1 MFYKVSFFVTEITSI
16 MERNSRIIFILIL
29 MLLYVRVFSQDKIA
43 VPLTFSE
50 AYGQMNQ
57 NSHVLKQTGFEIRE
71 KEADKKAAFG
81 LRAPRVFVTATAV
94 QMADPLTL
102 DLTPVRDAINPL
114 YEVLG
119 KYGNFSGVPNPDP
132 KTSGVMPTLPDN
144 ISTQVLRGKIQ
155 EGQAAINAAEWNKM
169 IQEKQFA
176 SVNANFVWPL
186 YTGGKINAAN
196 KASQIYEEEAG
207 LHQKQKQGELL
218 SELATRYYG
227 LVLAE
232 QACKVRGQVAEA
244 MKKHL
249 FDSQKL
255 SEQGQIAK
263 VEFLHAQVAN
273 SDAERELKKANR
285 EAIVVER
292 ALQNTMAVSD
302 SSDLSPASQLFILK
316 NIENEDFFIELALR
330 NNPQLQQVDSKR
342 ELAATGVKLE
352 KSNYL
357 PTVALT
363 GTYDL
368 ADKDLS
374 PYMPQWLVG
383 VGVNWSL
390 FEGNARHRKLQA
402 AQFKED
408 QVEQAGLKAEEDIKT
423 VIKKMHQQLGMQ
435 VEQLEELD
443 KTLEFAKT
451 YVESRD
457 KAFHEGLST
466 STELVDAN
474 LLLAKVKIDRLQA
487 MYNYD
492 VTLATLLQ
500 ICGSPDM
507 FLAYQSSSQV
517 IIESF

>member
-1 MFYKVSFFVTEITSI
+1 MTKIIKQGSIVSLMILTQLLAFGQKPEI
-16 MERNSRIIFILIL
+16 
-29 MLLYVRVFSQDKIA
+29 
-43 VPLTFSE
+43 LTFGD
-50 AYGQMNQ
+50 AYERMNI
-57 NSHVLKQTGFEIRE
+57 NSHVLKRANFEINE
-71 KEADKKAAFG
+71 KEAERKAAFG
-81 LRAPRVFVTATAV
+81 LHAPHVFVTANAV

-114 YEVLG
+114 YEILG

-132 KTSGVMPTLPDN
+132 NTSGMMPTLPDN
-144 ISTQVLRGKIQ
+144 VSTQVLRTKIQ
-155 EGQAAINAAEWNKM
+155 EGQAAINAAEWDKM

-176 SVNANFVWPL
+176 AVNANFIWPL

-196 KASQIYEEEAG
+196 KASAIYEEEAG
-207 LHQKQKQGELL
+207 LEKRQKQGELL

-232 QACKVRGQVAEA
+232 QACKVREQVSEA

-263 VEFLHAQVAN
+263 VEHLHAQVAN

-285 EAIVVER
+285 EVTIVKR
-292 ALQNTMAVSD
+292 ALQNTMAVGD
-302 SSDLSPASQLFILK
+302 SSDLTPASRLFILK
-316 NIENEDFFIELALR
+316 NIEDENFFIAMALR

-368 ADKDLS
+368 ANKDLS
-374 PYMPQWLVG
+374 PYVPDWMVG
-383 VGVNWSL
+383 VGLKWSI
-390 FEGNARHRKLQA
+390 FEGTSRYRNLQA
-402 AQFKED
+402 AKFKED

-423 VIKKMHQQLGMQ
+423 VIKKLHQQLGMQ

-443 KTLEFAKT
+443 KTLEFAQT

-474 LLLAKVKIDRLQA
+474 LLLAKVKIERLQA

-492 VTLATLLQ
+492 VTLATLVQ
-500 ICGSPDM
+500 VCGSPEL
-507 FLAYQSSSQV
+507 FLEYQTSNQA
-517 IIESF
+517 ITESI

>member
-1 MFYKVSFFVTEITSI
+1 
-16 MERNSRIIFILIL
+16 MERNSKIIFILIL
-29 MLLYVRVFSQDKIA
+29 ILFNGRVFSQDKAA
-43 VPLTFSE
+43 VTLTFSE

-57 NSHVLKQTGFEIRE
+57 NSHVLKQAGFEIRE

-119 KYGNFSGVPNPDP
+119 KYGNFSGVQNPDP

-144 ISTQVLRGKIQ
+144 ISTQILRGKIQ
-155 EGQAAINAAEWNKM
+155 EGQAAINAAEWDKM

-196 KASQIYEEEAG
+196 KASQIQEDEAG
-207 LHQKQKQGELL
+207 LHQKQKEGELL
-218 SELATRYYG
+218 NELATRYYG

-232 QACKVRGQVAEA
+232 QACTVRGQVADA

-285 EAIVVER
+285 EATIVKR
-292 ALQNTMAVSD
+292 ALQNTMAIGD
-302 SSDLSPASQLFILK
+302 SSDLAPASQLFILK

-330 NNPQLQQVDSKR
+330 NNPLLQQVDSKK
-342 ELAATGVKLE
+342 ELAATGVKLA

-390 FEGNARHRKLQA
+390 FEGNARHQKLQS

-423 VIKKMHQQLGMQ
+423 VIRKLHQQLGMQ
-435 VEQLEELD
+435 IEQLEELD
-443 KTLEFAKT
+443 KMLEFAKI

-500 ICGSPDM
+500 ICGSPDL
-507 FLAYQSSSQV
+507 FLEYQSSSQV
-517 IIESF
+517 ITESF

>member
-1 MFYKVSFFVTEITSI
+1 MRKIIKQGSLVSLMILTQLLSFGQKPEI
-16 MERNSRIIFILIL
+16 
-29 MLLYVRVFSQDKIA
+29 
-43 VPLTFSE
+43 LTFGD
-50 AYGQMNQ
+50 AYECMNN
-57 NSHVLKQTGFEIRE
+57 NSHVLKRANFEISE
-71 KEADKKAAFG
+71 KEAERKAAFG
-81 LRAPRVFVTATAV
+81 LHAPRIFVTANAV

-114 YEVLG
+114 YEILG

-132 KTSGVMPTLPDN
+132 NTSGVMPTLPDN
-144 ISTQVLRGKIQ
+144 VSTQVLRTKIQ
-155 EGQAAINAAEWNKM
+155 EGQAAINAAEWDKM

-176 SVNANFVWPL
+176 AVNANFIWPL

-196 KASQIYEEEAG
+196 KASAIYEEEAG
-207 LHQKQKQGELL
+207 LEKKQKQGELL

-232 QACKVRGQVAEA
+232 QACKVREQVSEA

-263 VEFLHAQVAN
+263 VEHLHAQVAN

-285 EAIVVER
+285 EVTIVKR
-292 ALQNTMAVSD
+292 ALQNTMAVGD
-302 SSDLSPASQLFILK
+302 SSDLTPASRLFILK
-316 NIENEDFFIELALR
+316 NIEDEDSFIAMALR
-330 NNPQLQQVDSKR
+330 NNPHLQQVDSKR

-368 ADKDLS
+368 VNKDLS
-374 PYMPQWLVG
+374 PYVPDWMVG
-383 VGVNWSL
+383 VGLKWSL
-390 FEGNARHRKLQA
+390 FEGTSRYRNLQA
-402 AQFKED
+402 AKFKED

-423 VIKKMHQQLGMQ
+423 VIKKLHQQLGMQ

-443 KTLEFAKT
+443 KTLEFAQT

-474 LLLAKVKIDRLQA
+474 LLLAKVKIERLQA

-492 VTLATLLQ
+492 VTLATLVQ
-500 ICGSPDM
+500 VCGSPEL
-507 FLAYQSSSQV
+507 FLEYQTSNQA
-517 IIESF
+517 ITESI

>member
-1 MFYKVSFFVTEITSI
+1 MK
-16 MERNSRIIFILIL
+16 RISTIVLTPLLFL
-29 MLLYVRVFSQDKIA
+29 MNTAVFAQEPYAK
-43 VPLTFSE
+43 PMTFTD
-50 AYGQMNQ
+50 AYQQMHQ
-57 NSHVLKQTGFEIRE
+57 NSHVLKQAVFAIRE
-71 KEADKKAAFG
+71 KEADRKAAFG
-81 LRAPRVFVTATAV
+81 LRAPRVFITANAA

-114 YEVLG
+114 YDVLG

-132 KTSGVMPTLPDN
+132 KTAGVMPILPDN
-144 ISTQVLRGKIQ
+144 VSTQVLRGKIQ
-155 EGQAAINAAEWNKM
+155 EGQAAINSAEWDKM

-176 SVNANFVWPL
+176 AVNANFIWPL

-207 LHQKQKQGELL
+207 LQEKQKEGELL

-273 SDAERELKKANR
+273 SDAERELKKSNR
-285 EAIVVER
+285 EVTIVKR
-292 ALQNTMAVSD
+292 ALQNTLVTGD
-302 SSDLSPASQLFILK
+302 SIDFAPASKLFILK
-316 NIENEDFFIELALR
+316 SIEEENYFINMAME
-330 NNPQLQQVDSKR
+330 NNPQLLQVDSKK

-363 GTYDL
+363 GTYDMVN
-368 ADKDLS
+368 KDLS
-374 PYMPQWLVG
+374 PYMPDWMVG
-383 VGVNWSL
+383 VGLKWSL
-390 FEGNARHRKLQA
+390 FEGNGRYRKLQSA
-402 AQFKED
+402 RFKED

-423 VIKKMHQQLGMQ
+423 VIKKLHQQLGMQ

-443 KTLEFAKT
+443 KTMEFAKT
-451 YVESRD
+451 YVDSRE
-457 KAFHEGLST
+457 KAFREGLST

-474 LLLAKVKIDRLQA
+474 LLLAKVKMDRLQA

-492 VTLATLLQ
+492 VTLASLLQ
-500 ICGSPDM
+500 VCGNPDL
-507 FLAYQSSSQV
+507 FLAYQSNNQV
-517 IIESF
+517 ITESF

>member
-1 MFYKVSFFVTEITSI
+1 M
-16 MERNSRIIFILIL
+16 NRIQSVFLLIFL
-29 MLLYVRVFSQDKIA
+29 MLNCSWAIGQVETA
-43 VPLTFSE
+43 VPFTFAG
-50 AYGQMNQ
+50 AYEQMHK
-57 NSHVLKQTGFEIRE
+57 NSHVLKQAGFEIQE
-71 KEADKKAAFG
+71 KEADKKAAIG

-114 YEVLG
+114 YDALG

-132 KTSGVMPTLPDN
+132 GTSGVMPVLPDKV
-144 ISTQVLRGKIQ
+144 STQVVRGKIQ
-155 EGQAAINAAEWNKM
+155 EGQATINAANWDQM

-176 SVNANFVWPL
+176 TVNANFVWPI

-207 LHQKQKQGELL
+207 LQFKQKEGELL
-218 SELATRYYG
+218 SELASRYYG
-227 LVLAE
+227 LVLAD
-232 QACKVRGQVAEA
+232 QACKVRSQVADA

-263 VEFLHAQVAN
+263 VEYLHAQVAN

-285 EAIVVER
+285 EANIVKR
-292 ALQNTMAVSD
+292 ALQNTMAVGD
-302 SSDLSPASQLFILK
+302 SSNVAAVSLLFILK
-316 NIENEDFFIELALR
+316 NIEDEDFFIQMALDK
-330 NNPQLQQVDSKR
+330 NPQLQQVDSKK

-363 GTYDL
+363 GTYDVV
-368 ADKDLS
+368 DYDLS
-374 PYMPQWLVG
+374 SYVPQWLVG
-383 VGVNWSL
+383 VGLNWSV
-390 FEGNARHRKLQA
+390 FEGNSRHRKLQS

-408 QVEQAGLKAEEDIKT
+408 QVEEAGMKAEEDIKT
-423 VIKKMHQQLGMQ
+423 VIRKLHQQLGMQ

-443 KTLEFAKT
+443 KTLEFAKI

-466 STELVDAN
+466 SSELVDAN

-492 VTLATLLQ
+492 VTLANLLQ
-500 ICGSPDM
+500 ICGNPEL
-507 FLAYQSSSQV
+507 FLTYQAGSQS
-517 IIESF
+517 ITESF

>member
-1 MFYKVSFFVTEITSI
+1 MFYKVSFFVLEIRSI
-16 MERNSRIIFILIL
+16 MKLNSKIIFILIL
-29 MLLYVRVFSQDKIA
+29 IFLNVRVFSQDKTA
-43 VPLTFSE
+43 VSITFYE

-57 NSHVLKQTGFEIRE
+57 NSHVLKQAGFEIRE
-71 KEADKKAAFG
+71 KEADKKAALG

-155 EGQAAINAAEWNKM
+155 EGQAAINTAEWNKM

-207 LHQKQKQGELL
+207 LHQEQKKGELL

-292 ALQNTMAVSD
+292 ALQNTMAVGD
-302 SSDLSPASQLFILK
+302 SSDLTPASQLFILK
-316 NIENEDFFIELALR
+316 NIENEDFFVELALR
-330 NNPQLQQVDSKR
+330 NNPMLQQVDSKR

-500 ICGSPDM
+500 ICGSPDL

>member
-1 MFYKVSFFVTEITSI
+1 MLL
-16 MERNSRIIFILIL
+16 LIL
-29 MLLYVRVFSQDKIA
+29 SGINGFSQEEMA
-43 VPLTFSE
+43 RPVTFSE
-50 AYGQMNQ
+50 AYEQMHQ
-57 NSHVLKQTGFEIRE
+57 NSHVLKQSGFEIRE

-81 LRAPRVFVTATAV
+81 LHAPRVFVTATAV

-144 ISTQVLRGKIQ
+144 ISTQVLREKIQ
-155 EGQAAINAAEWNKM
+155 EGQAAINAAEWDKM

-207 LHQKQKQGELL
+207 LHQKQKEGELL

-232 QACKVRGQVAEA
+232 QACKVRGQVADA

-273 SDAERELKKANR
+273 SDAERELKKADR
-285 EAIVVER
+285 ETIIVKR
-292 ALQNTMAVSD
+292 ALQNTMAVGD
-302 SSDLSPASQLFILK
+302 SSDLAPASPLFILK
-316 NIENEDFFIELALR
+316 NIEDESFFIDLALR

-374 PYMPQWLVG
+374 PYVPQWLVG
-383 VGVNWSL
+383 VGLNWSV

-402 AQFKED
+402 AQFKEE

-451 YVESRD
+451 YIESRD

-507 FLAYQSSSQV
+507 FLEYQTSAQV
-517 IIESF
+517 ITESI

>member
-1 MFYKVSFFVTEITSI
+1 MKQ
-16 MERNSRIIFILIL
+16 NSKIVLIL
-29 MLLYVRVFSQDKIA
+29 LLILSGINGFSQEEIA
-43 VPLTFSE
+43 KPVTFSE
-50 AYGQMNQ
+50 AYEQMHQ
-57 NSHVLKQTGFEIRE
+57 NSHVLKQAGFEIRE

-81 LRAPRVFVTATAV
+81 LHAPRFFVTATAV

-155 EGQAAINAAEWNKM
+155 EGQKAINAAEWDQM

-207 LHQKQKQGELL
+207 LHQKQKEGELL

-285 EAIVVER
+285 EAIIVKR
-292 ALQNTMAVSD
+292 ALQNTMAVGD
-302 SSDLSPASQLFILK
+302 SSDLTPASQLFILK
-316 NIENEDFFIELALR
+316 NVEDESFFIELALR

-374 PYMPQWLVG
+374 PYVPQWLVG
-383 VGVNWSL
+383 VGLNWSL

-507 FLAYQSSSQV
+507 FLAYQSSNQV
-517 IIESF
+517 IIESI

>member
-1 MFYKVSFFVTEITSI
+1 MTKLIKQGSLVSLLIMTQLLAFGQKPEI
-16 MERNSRIIFILIL
+16 
-29 MLLYVRVFSQDKIA
+29 
-43 VPLTFSE
+43 LTFGD
-50 AYGQMNQ
+50 AYERMNN
-57 NSHVLKQTGFEIRE
+57 NSHVLKRANFEISE
-71 KEADKKAAFG
+71 KEAERKAAFG
-81 LRAPRVFVTATAV
+81 LHAPHVFVTANAV

-114 YEVLG
+114 YEILG

-144 ISTQVLRGKIQ
+144 VSTQVLRTKIQ
-155 EGQAAINAAEWNKM
+155 EGQAAINAAEWDKM

-176 SVNANFVWPL
+176 SVNANFIWPL

-196 KASQIYEEEAG
+196 KASAIYEDEAG
-207 LHQKQKQGELL
+207 LAMKQKQGELL

-232 QACKVRGQVAEA
+232 QACKVREQVSEA

-263 VEFLHAQVAN
+263 VEHLHAQVAN

-285 EAIVVER
+285 EVTIVKR
-292 ALQNTMAVSD
+292 ALQNTMAVGD
-302 SSDLSPASQLFILK
+302 SSDLTPASRLFILK
-316 NIENEDFFIELALR
+316 NIEDENFFIAMALR

-368 ADKDLS
+368 ANKDLS
-374 PYMPQWLVG
+374 PYVPDWMVG
-383 VGVNWSL
+383 VGLKWSL
-390 FEGNARHRKLQA
+390 FEGTSRYRNLQA
-402 AQFKED
+402 AKFKED

-423 VIKKMHQQLGMQ
+423 VIKKLHQQLGMQ

-443 KTLEFAKT
+443 KTLEFAQT

-474 LLLAKVKIDRLQA
+474 LLLAKVKIERLQA

-492 VTLATLLQ
+492 VTLATLVQ
-500 ICGSPDM
+500 VCGSPEL
-507 FLAYQSSSQV
+507 FLEYQTSNQTV
-517 IIESF
+517 TESI

>member
-1 MFYKVSFFVTEITSI
+1 MFDKVSSFVPENFEV
-16 MERNSRIIFILIL
+16 MKRYLLIAL
-29 MLLYVRVFSQDKIA
+29 TFRLSLTGFCAFSQEVA
-43 VPLTFSE
+43 VKPLTFSD
-50 AYGQMNQ
+50 AYEQMHQ
-57 NSHVLKQTGFEIRE
+57 NSHVLKQAGFEMRE
-71 KEADKKAAFG
+71 KEADKMATSG
-81 LRAPRVFVTATAV
+81 LRAPRVFVTANAV

-132 KTSGVMPTLPDN
+132 ATSGVMPVLSDN
-144 ISTQVLRGKIQ
+144 VSTQVLRGKIQ
-155 EGQAAINAAEWNKM
+155 EGQAKINAAEWDKM

-176 SVNANFVWPL
+176 AVNANFIWPL

-196 KASQIYEEEAG
+196 KASAIYEEEAG
-207 LHQKQKQGELL
+207 LHKKQKEGELL
-218 SELATRYYG
+218 SELANRYYG

-232 QACKVRGQVAEA
+232 QACKVREQVAEA
-244 MKKHL
+244 MKRHL
-249 FDSQKL
+249 FDSEKL

-263 VEFLHAQVAN
+263 VEYLHAQVAH

-285 EAIVVER
+285 EVSIVRR
-292 ALQNTMAVSD
+292 ALQNTMAVGD
-302 SSDLSPASQLFILK
+302 SGEFTPASKLFVLK
-316 NIENEDFFIELALR
+316 TIEDEDFFIAMALA
-330 NNPQLQQVDSKR
+330 NNPQLKQVDSKR

-357 PTVALT
+357 PTVALS
-363 GTYDL
+363 GTYDMVN
-368 ADKDLS
+368 KDLS
-374 PYMPQWLVG
+374 PYVPDWMVG
-383 VGVNWSL
+383 VGLNWSI
-390 FEGNARHRKLQA
+390 FEGNARNRKLQSA
-402 AQFKED
+402 RFKAE

-423 VIKKMHQQLGMQ
+423 GIKKLHQQLGMQ

-451 YVESRD
+451 YVDSRD
-457 KAFHEGLST
+457 KAFREGLST

-474 LLLAKVKIDRLQA
+474 LLLAKVKIERLQA

-500 ICGSPDM
+500 ICGNPELFM
-507 FLAYQSSSQV
+507 AYQSGSQV
-517 IIESF
+517 ITESF

>member
-1 MFYKVSFFVTEITSI
+1 MKRIRSI
-16 MERNSRIIFILIL
+16 LLLI
-29 MLLYVRVFSQDKIA
+29 MLFLNHTLAFSQVGTA

-50 AYGQMNQ
+50 AYEQMHK
-57 NSHVLKQTGFEIRE
+57 NSHVLKQAGYEIQE
-71 KEADKKAAFG
+71 KEADKKAAMG
-81 LRAPRVFVTATAV
+81 LRAPRVFVTATAI

-114 YEVLG
+114 YEALG

-132 KTSGVMPTLPDN
+132 ATSGVMPILPDKV
-144 ISTQVLRGKIQ
+144 STQVVRGKIQ
-155 EGQAAINAAEWNKM
+155 EGQAAINAAEWDKM

-176 SVNANFVWPL
+176 AVNANFVWPI

-207 LHQKQKQGELL
+207 LHLKQKEGELL
-218 SELATRYYG
+218 SELASRYYG

-232 QACKVRGQVAEA
+232 QACIVRSQMANA

-285 EAIVVER
+285 ESVIIKR
-292 ALQNTMAVSD
+292 ALQNTMAVGD
-302 SSDLSPASQLFILK
+302 STDLAPVSRLFMVK
-316 NIENEDFFIELALR
+316 NIEDEDFFIQMALA
-330 NNPQLQQVDSKR
+330 NNPQLKQVDSKK

-363 GTYDL
+363 GTYDVV
-368 ADKDLS
+368 DYDLS
-374 PYMPQWLVG
+374 PYVPQWLVG
-383 VGVNWSL
+383 VGLNWSV

-408 QVEQAGLKAEEDIKT
+408 QVEEAGLKAEEDIKT
-423 VIKKMHQQLGMQ
+423 VIRKLHQQLGMQ
-435 VEQLEELD
+435 VEQMEELD

-451 YVESRD
+451 YVDSRD
-457 KAFHEGLST
+457 RAFHEGLST

-474 LLLAKVKIDRLQA
+474 LLLSKVRIDRLQA

-492 VTLATLLQ
+492 VTLAALLQ
-500 ICGSPDM
+500 ICGSPDL
-507 FLAYQSSSQV
+507 FLNYQSNARV
-517 IIESF
+517 ITESI

>member
-1 MFYKVSFFVTEITSI
+1 MK
-16 MERNSRIIFILIL
+16 RNSGFIFILAFASL
-29 MLLYVRVFSQDKIA
+29 SSGVFAQNN

-50 AYGQMNQ
+50 AYGQMNR
-57 NSHVLKQTGFEIRE
+57 NSHVLKQAGFEIRE
-71 KEADKKAAFG
+71 KEADKKASFG
-81 LRAPRVFVTATAV
+81 LRAPRVFVSATAV

-102 DLTPVRDAINPL
+102 DLTPVRDAITPL
-114 YEVLG
+114 YETLG
-119 KYGNFSGVPNPDP
+119 KYGNFSGVANPDP
-132 KTSGVMPTLPDN
+132 ATSGVMPTLPDN
-144 ISTQVLRGKIQ
+144 VSTKVIRAKLM
-155 EGQAAINAAEWNKM
+155 EGEAAVNAGEWNKM

-176 SVNANFVWPL
+176 VVNANVVWPL

-196 KASQIYEEEAG
+196 KASQIYAEEAG
-207 LHQKQKQGELL
+207 LHQKQKEGELL

-227 LVLAE
+227 LVLAG

-255 SEQGQIAK
+255 SEQGQIAR

-285 EAIVVER
+285 EATIIER
-292 ALQNTMAVSD
+292 ALQNTLATGD
-302 SSDLSPASQLFILK
+302 SSSLAPASQLFILK
-316 NIENEDFFIELALR
+316 SVENEEFFIELALR
-330 NNPQLQQVDSKR
+330 NNPLLQQVDSKKA
-342 ELAATGVKLE
+342 LAATGVKLE

-374 PYMPQWLVG
+374 PYTPQWLVG
-383 VGVNWSL
+383 VGLNWSL
-390 FEGNARHRKLQA
+390 FEGNARHRKLQS

-408 QVEQAGLKAEEDIKT
+408 QVAEAGLKAEEDIKT
-423 VIKKMHQQLGMQ
+423 VIRKLHQQLGMQ

-451 YVESRD
+451 YVDSRD

-507 FLAYQSSSQV
+507 FLEYQSSSQV
-517 IIESF
+517 IIGSF

>member
-1 MFYKVSFFVTEITSI
+1 MKQ
-16 MERNSRIIFILIL
+16 NSKIVLIL
-29 MLLYVRVFSQDKIA
+29 LLILPSINGFSQEEMAKP
-43 VPLTFSE
+43 VTFSD
-50 AYGQMNQ
+50 AYEQMHQ
-57 NSHVLKQTGFEIRE
+57 NSHVLKQAGFEIRE
-71 KEADKKAAFG
+71 KEADKKATFG
-81 LRAPRVFVTATAV
+81 LHAPRVFVTATAV

-155 EGQAAINAAEWNKM
+155 EGQTAINAAEWDKM

-196 KASQIYEEEAG
+196 KASQIYEEEAS
-207 LHQKQKQGELL
+207 LHQKQKEGELL
-218 SELATRYYG
+218 SELAARYYG

-232 QACKVRGQVAEA
+232 QASKVRGQVADA

-273 SDAERELKKANR
+273 SDAERELKKADR
-285 EAIVVER
+285 EAIIVKR
-292 ALQNTMAVSD
+292 ALQNTMAVGD
-302 SSDLSPASQLFILK
+302 SSDLTPASQLFILK
-316 NIENEDFFIELALR
+316 KVEDESFFIELAMR

-390 FEGNARHRKLQA
+390 FEGNARRRKLQT

-423 VIKKMHQQLGMQ
+423 GIKKLHQQLGMQ

-507 FLAYQSSSQV
+507 FLEYQSSKDAFS
-517 IIESF
+517 EEF

>member
-1 MFYKVSFFVTEITSI
+1 MIKQGSLVSLMILTQILVFGQNPEI
-16 MERNSRIIFILIL
+16 
-29 MLLYVRVFSQDKIA
+29 
-43 VPLTFSE
+43 LTFGD
-50 AYGQMNQ
+50 AYERMNS
-57 NSHVLKQTGFEIRE
+57 NSHVLKRANFEMNE
-71 KEADKKAAFG
+71 KEAERKAAFG
-81 LRAPRVFVTATAV
+81 LHAPRVFVTANAI

-114 YEVLG
+114 YEILG

-132 KTSGVMPTLPDN
+132 NTSGVMPTLPDN
-144 ISTQVLRGKIQ
+144 ASTQVLRTKIQ
-155 EGQAAINAAEWNKM
+155 EGQAAINAAEWNQM

-176 SVNANFVWPL
+176 TVNASFIWPL

-196 KASQIYEEEAG
+196 KASAIYEEEAG
-207 LHQKQKQGELL
+207 LEKKQKQGELL

-232 QACKVRGQVAEA
+232 QACKVREQVSDA

-263 VEFLHAQVAN
+263 VEHLHAQVAN

-285 EAIVVER
+285 EVTIVKR
-292 ALQNTMAVSD
+292 ALQNTMAVGD
-302 SSDLSPASQLFILK
+302 SSDLTPASQLFILK
-316 NIENEDFFIELALR
+316 NIEDENFFIAMALR

-357 PTVALT
+357 PTVALS

-368 ADKDLS
+368 ANKDLS
-374 PYMPQWLVG
+374 PYVPDWMVG
-383 VGVNWSL
+383 VGLKWSL
-390 FEGNARHRKLQA
+390 FEGTSRYRNLQA
-402 AQFKED
+402 AKFKED

-423 VIKKMHQQLGMQ
+423 VIKKLHQQLGMQ

-474 LLLAKVKIDRLQA
+474 LLLAKVKIERLQA

-492 VTLATLLQ
+492 VTLATLVQ
-500 ICGSPDM
+500 VCGSPDL
-507 FLAYQSSSQV
+507 FLEYQTSNQV
-517 IIESF
+517 ITESI

>member
-1 MFYKVSFFVTEITSI
+1 MKQQV
-16 MERNSRIIFILIL
+16 LIL
-29 MLLYVRVFSQDKIA
+29 TILLLVLLNIGVFAQKEAA
-43 VPLTFSE
+43 VSLTFSD

-57 NSHVLKQTGFEIRE
+57 NSHVLKQSGFEIRE
-71 KEADKKAAFG
+71 KEADKKAAYG
-81 LRAPRVFVTATAV
+81 LHAPRIFVTATAI

-132 KTSGVMPTLPDN
+132 KTSGVMPILPDN
-144 ISTQVLRGKIQ
+144 VSTQVLRGKIQ
-155 EGQAAINAAEWNKM
+155 QGQAALNAADWNQM

-196 KASQIYEEEAG
+196 KASQIYEEEAV
-207 LHQKQKQGELL
+207 LHQKQKEGELL

-232 QACKVRGQVAEA
+232 QASKVRVQVAEA

-249 FDSQKL
+249 FDSQRL

-285 EAIVVER
+285 EAVIVKR

-302 SSDLSPASQLFILK
+302 SIELTPSSRLFILK
-316 NIENEDFFIELALR
+316 NVEDESFFIGLALK
-330 NNPQLQQVDSKR
+330 NNPQLLQVDSKKD
-342 ELAATGVKLE
+342 LAATGIKLE
-352 KSNYL
+352 RSNFL

-374 PYMPQWLVG
+374 PYVPQWMVG
-383 VGVNWSL
+383 VGLNWSL
-390 FEGNARHRKLQA
+390 FEGNARHRKLQSA
-402 AQFKED
+402 ELKAD

-423 VIKKMHQQLGMQ
+423 VIRKMHQQLGMQ
-435 VEQLEELD
+435 LEQLEELD
-443 KTLEFAKT
+443 KTLEFAKI

-500 ICGSPDM
+500 ICGSPDRFM
-507 FLAYQSSSQV
+507 VYQSGSDV
-517 IIESF
+517 IAESF

>member
-1 MFYKVSFFVTEITSI
+1 MILTQFLAFGQKPEI
-16 MERNSRIIFILIL
+16 
-29 MLLYVRVFSQDKIA
+29 
-43 VPLTFSE
+43 LTFGD
-50 AYGQMNQ
+50 AYERMNI
-57 NSHVLKQTGFEIRE
+57 NSHVLKRANFEINE
-71 KEADKKAAFG
+71 KEAERKAAFG
-81 LRAPRVFVTATAV
+81 LHAPHVFVTANAV

-114 YEVLG
+114 YEILG

-132 KTSGVMPTLPDN
+132 NTSGVMPTLPDN
-144 ISTQVLRGKIQ
+144 ISTQILRTKIQ
-155 EGQAAINAAEWNKM
+155 EGQAAINAAEWDKM

-176 SVNANFVWPL
+176 AVNANFIWPL

-196 KASQIYEEEAG
+196 KASAIYEEEAG
-207 LHQKQKQGELL
+207 LEKRQKQGELL

-232 QACKVRGQVAEA
+232 QACKVREQVSEA

-263 VEFLHAQVAN
+263 VEHLHAQVAN

-285 EAIVVER
+285 EVTIVKR
-292 ALQNTMAVSD
+292 ALQNTMAVGD
-302 SSDLSPASQLFILK
+302 SSDLTPASRLFILK
-316 NIENEDFFIELALR
+316 NIEDENFFIAMALR

-368 ADKDLS
+368 ANKDLS
-374 PYMPQWLVG
+374 PYVPDWMVG
-383 VGVNWSL
+383 VGLKWSI
-390 FEGNARHRKLQA
+390 FEGTSRYRNLQA
-402 AQFKED
+402 AKFKED

-423 VIKKMHQQLGMQ
+423 VIKKLHQQLGMQ

-443 KTLEFAKT
+443 KTLEFAQT

-474 LLLAKVKIDRLQA
+474 LLLAKVKIERLQA

-492 VTLATLLQ
+492 VTLATLVQ
-500 ICGSPDM
+500 VCGSPEL
-507 FLAYQSSSQV
+507 FLEYQTSNQA
-517 IIESF
+517 ITESI